1 MMRKALLLFDID
13 GTLLQVDNATR
24 QAINKAFGVVF
35 NIENPQQNVPF
46 AGRTDIGIFK
56 DIAIALLGRSFK
68 DGELEQIIDS
78 YFSFLPGELDMCP
91 FRLMPGIAQLIPLL
105 AAREKII
112 LGLETG
118 NLEKSAYM
126 KLRRGG
132 LDRYFT
138 LGGFGSDSEE
148 RSEFVRIAI
157 TRARN
162 LNHGAIADENIY
174 LIGDSPYDI
183 KAGKKA
189 GIKTI
194 GVCTGHIDRSI
205 LQAESPTCVLT
216 DLSDIPA
223 FVKFIEG
230 GEL

>member
-1 MMRKALLLFDID
+1 MTKTLLLFDID
-13 GTLLQVDNATR
+13 GTLLQVDDATR
-24 QAINKAFGVVF
+24 QAINKAFSEIF
-35 NIENPQQNVPF
+35 RLENPQQNVPF
-46 AGRTDIGIFK
+46 AGRTDLGIFK
-56 DIAIALLGRSFK
+56 DIAQYLLKRPFQ
-68 DGELEQIIDS
+68 DGELKQVTDRYIS
-78 YFSFLPGELDMCP
+78 LLPGELVKCP
-91 FRLMPGIAQLIPLL
+91 FRLMPGVTQLLPML
-105 AAREKII
+105 AAKEDII

-132 LDRYFT
+132 LDQYFT
-138 LGGFGSDSEE
+138 FGGFGSDSEE
-148 RSEFVRIAI
+148 RSEFIRIAI
-157 TRARN
+157 SRARK
-162 LNHGAIADENIY
+162 LNHGSILNENIF

-194 GVCTGHIDRSI
+194 GVCTGHVERSV

-223 FVKFIEG
+223 FIKFIEG